1 MTRMALRGLLARKL
15 RTALTGFAVVIGVAF
30 VAGTFIFTDTINAS
44 FDDLFKQVSKGVDV
58 DITANQPVEG
68 DFGGRIQPLPPGT
81 LEKVRAVDGVEAAE
95 PRLETQ
101 VTIFEKNGDP
111 ISGNGPPSIVFSTNE
126 PRFDPQSYVE
136 GHRADAVGQ
145 VTLDKATADRYDY
158 HVGDKLKIAGRAPAK
173 EYDVVGIS
181 KLGDQESL
189 GIKSMSMPLAE
200 VQRIAAMP
208 GKITEIAVA
217 AEDGTSPEQ
226 LKANIS
232 RALGGTAEVRTGQ
245 EQADKSAADITNELG
260 FLTIAL
266 LVFAGIAV
274 FVGGFLIFNTFQV
287 TVAQRSREF
296 ALLRTLGAS
305 RRQVL
310 NSVVVETLVIGFVAS
325 VIGIL
330 GGLLIAPALRG
341 LLASAGIELPS
352 TSTVIEPRTIIVG
365 LAVGMIAT
373 LVSGLVPARRATQ
386 VEPVEAMR
394 EAVTPGA
401 KKVSRKR
408 LVVSSAVI
416 GLGLVVLLLGLFG
429 GADGSAAAS
438 LLGLGVVVMM
448 FGVALLAPVL
458 VRPLARFI
466 GAPLERFQGMPGR
479 LARENA
485 ERQPQRT
492 AITASALMIGLA
504 LVVFTAIFAAGLSGS
519 VDKVIDEQFSR
530 SGADRHPRGR
540 LLGHLARHLQEAG
553 GRPGRRGRLVD
564 AVRPGEHQGRRR
576 LAERVRRSTRRR
588 SRRCSQPEIAKG
600 GRRTRS
606 RTLQD
611 DQVLADDG
619 WAKSHGFKLGDTIQ
633 VTTPPG
639 KKVDYTLAG
648 TYDNKLDVLGKIVVT
663 NDSMTK
669 DWNQP
674 DNNFVLVAGRGD
686 ANTLEREAKAA
697 LADFPV
703 AKTQTLT
710 QFKDESADQVNQL
723 LGLVFGLLALSV
735 IVALLGIVNTLALAV
750 HERTRELGL
759 LRAVGMSKRQ
769 VRRMVRAESVITAL
783 IGAVLGLVLGIVFA
797 VIVSRPLEA
806 DGFVLTFPVVTLI
819 VVTILAAIAGVIA
832 AIPPARRASQGRRAA
847 GRDDRVT
854 EIETPHGPA
863 RAHLHEVDAPR
874 ALLVLGHGAG
884 GGVTAPDLV
893 TATKVA
899 NEAGVSVALVEQ
911 PYRVAGRKTPAPAKQ
926 LDAAWL
932 AVVAASCAATCRC
945 CAAGARRAPAWHAGP
960 PRSRAPSAVLC
971 LAFPVHPPGRPEKS
985 RLEELDAVEVP
996 VLVVQGERD
1005 PFGMPPE
1012 APGPHG
1018 RGGRRRPRAE
1028 GRPRGAGRGGA
1039 RLARARAALISLRA
1053 GGGLGERR
1061 Q

>member
-1 MTRMALRGLLARKL
+1 MTRMALRGLFARKL

-44 FDDLFKQVSKGVDV
+44 FDDLFERVSKGVDV
-58 DITANQPVEG
+58 NVTANQPVEG

-81 LEKVRAVDGVEAAE
+81 LEKVESAPGVEAVQ

-101 VTIFEKNGDP
+101 VTIFEKDGDP
-111 ISGNGPPSIVFSTNE
+111 IGGNGPPSIVFSTNVE
-126 PRFDPQSYVE
+126 RFDPQTYEE
-136 GHRADAVGQ
+136 GERADEPGQ
-145 VTLDKATADRYDY
+145 VTLDQATADHYDF
-158 HVGDKLKIAGRAPAK
+158 HVGDKLKIAGRAPAQDY
-173 EYDVVGIS
+173 ELVGIS
-181 KLGDQESL
+181 KLGDQKSL
-189 GIKSMSMPLAE
+189 GIKSMSMPLEE
-200 VQRIAAMP
+200 VQKIADRP
-208 GKITEIAVA
+208 GELTEIAVA
-217 AEDGTSPEQ
+217 AENGTSAEQ

-232 RALGGTAEVRTGQ
+232 RVLGGSAEVRTGQ
-245 EQADKSAADITNELG
+245 EQADKAAADITDSLG

-310 NSVVVETLVIGFVAS
+310 NSVLVETLVIGFVAS
-325 VIGIL
+325 VLGIL
-330 GGLLIAPALRG
+330 GGLVIAPGLRS
-341 LLASAGIELPS
+341 LLASVGIELPS

-365 LAVGMIAT
+365 LAVGMVAT

-394 EAVTPGA
+394 EAITPSVRR
-401 KKVSRKR
+401 VSHKR
-408 LVVSSAVI
+408 LVTSFAVTA
-416 GLGLVVLLLGLFG
+416 LGLVALLVGLF

-438 LLGLGVVVMM
+438 LLGLGVIVMM

-466 GAPLERFQGMPGR
+466 GAPLERMQGMTGR

-504 LVVFTAIFAAGLSGS
+504 LVVFTAIFAAGISGS
-519 VDKVIDEQFSR
+519 VDKVVDEQFSR
-530 SGADRHPRGR
+530 TALFVTHDDGFSPISPEVADRLRGVEGVQVVSPMR
-540 LLGHLARHLQEAG
+540 FDQANIRG
-553 GRPGRRGRLVD
+553 GGD
-564 AVRPGEHQGRRR
+564 
-576 LAERVRRSTRRR
+576 
-588 SRRCSQPEIAKG
+588 SQNASGIDPKTITSVFDPELEKG
-600 GRRTRS
+600 GPDTFANLRN
-606 RTLQD
+606 

-619 WAKSHGFKLGDTIQ
+619 WAKSHGFKLGDTIH
-633 VTTPPG
+633 VTTPKG
-639 KKVDYTLAG
+639 AQVDYELVG
-648 TYDNKLDVLGKIVVT
+648 TYDNQLDVLGKIVVT
-663 NDSMTK
+663 NESMTK

-674 DNNFVLVAGRGD
+674 DDTFILVGGRGSPD
-686 ANTLEREAKAA
+686 TLEKEAKGA
-697 LADFPV
+697 LTDYPI
-703 AKTQTLT
+703 AKVQTLS

-819 VVTILAAIAGVIA
+819 AVTILAAIAGVIA
-832 AIPPARRASQGRRAA
+832 AIPPARRASK
-847 GRDDRVT
+847 
-854 EIETPHGPA
+854 
-863 RAHLHEVDAPR
+863 VD
-874 ALLVLGHGAG
+874 V
-884 GGVTAPDLV
+884 
-893 TATKVA
+893 
-899 NEAGVSVALVEQ
+899 
-911 PYRVAGRKTPAPAKQ
+911 
-926 LDAAWL
+926 
-932 AVVAASCAATCRC
+932 
-945 CAAGARRAPAWHAGP
+945 
-960 PRSRAPSAVLC
+960 
-971 LAFPVHPPGRPEKS
+971 
-985 RLEELDAVEVP
+985 
-996 VLVVQGERD
+996 
-1005 PFGMPPE
+1005 
-1012 APGPHG
+1012 
-1018 RGGRRRPRAE
+1018 
-1028 GRPRGAGRGGA
+1028 
-1039 RLARARAALISLRA
+1039 LRA
-1053 GGGLGERR
+1053 VTTE
-1061 Q
+1061 

>member
-1 MTRMALRGLLARKL
+1 MTRMALRGLFARKL

-44 FDDLFKQVSKGVDV
+44 FDELFTQVSKGVDV
-58 DITANQPVEG
+58 DIRAKQPVEG

-81 LEKVRAVDGVEAAE
+81 LKQVEATAGVEAAE
-95 PRLETQ
+95 ARLETQ
-101 VTIFEKNGDP
+101 VTIFEKDGKP
-111 ISGNGPPSIVFSTNE
+111 ISSNGPPSIVFSTNE
-126 PRFDPQSYVE
+126 ERFDPQTYVE
-136 GHRADAVGQ
+136 GHRADEVGQ
-145 VTLDKATADRYDY
+145 VTLDQATADRYDF
-158 HVGDKLKIAGRAPAK
+158 HVGDKLEIAGRAPAK
-173 EYDVVGIS
+173 EYDIVGIS
-181 KLGDQESL
+181 KLGDQKSL
-189 GIKSMSMPLAE
+189 GIKSMSMPLEE
-200 VQRIAAMP
+200 VQRIAATP
-208 GKITEIAVA
+208 GEITEIAVA
-217 AEDGTSPEQ
+217 ATDGTSPAQ

-232 RALGGTAEVRTGQ
+232 RALGGTAEVRTGE
-245 EQADKSAADITNELG
+245 EQADKASADITDSLG
-260 FLTIAL
+260 FLKIAL

-274 FVGGFLIFNTFQV
+274 FVGGFLIFNTFAV

-305 RRQVL
+305 RRQIL
-310 NSVVVETLVIGFVAS
+310 NSVVVETLIIGFLAS
-325 VIGIL
+325 VVGIL
-330 GGLLIAPALRG
+330 GGLVIAPALRA
-341 LLASAGIELPS
+341 LLASVGFELPS

-408 LVVSSAVI
+408 LVISSAVI
-416 GLGLVVLLLGLFG
+416 ALGLLVLLLGLFG

-519 VDKVIDEQFSR
+519 VDKVVDEQLSR
-530 SGADRHPRGR
+530 SALIVTHEDGFSPVSPEVANKLRG
-540 LLGHLARHLQEAG
+540 
-553 GRPGRRGRLVD
+553 VD
-564 AVRPGEHQGRRR
+564 GVEVVSPMRFDQAN
-576 LAERVRRSTRRR
+576 
-588 SRRCSQPEIAKG
+588 IKG
-600 GRRTRS
+600 GGDSQNASGIDPKTITS
-606 RTLQD
+606 VFEPEVAQGPPGAFGTLQN
-611 DQVLADDG
+611 DQLLADDG
-619 WAKSHGFKLGDTIQ
+619 WAKSHGFKLGEKIK
-633 VTTPPG
+633 VTTPTG
-639 KKVDYTLAG
+639 AKVDYTLVG

-663 NDSMTK
+663 NESMTK

-674 DNNFVLVAGRGD
+674 DDNFILVAGRGNPD
-686 ANTLEREAKAA
+686 TLEKEAKSA
-697 LADFPV
+697 LAEFPI
-703 AKTQTLT
+703 AKAQTLA

-797 VIVSRPLEA
+797 VVVSRPLEA

-832 AIPPARRASQGRRAA
+832 AIPPARRAS
-847 GRDDRVT
+847 RVD
-854 EIETPHGPA
+854 
-863 RAHLHEVDAPR
+863 V
-874 ALLVLGHGAG
+874 
-884 GGVTAPDLV
+884 
-893 TATKVA
+893 
-899 NEAGVSVALVEQ
+899 
-911 PYRVAGRKTPAPAKQ
+911 
-926 LDAAWL
+926 
-932 AVVAASCAATCRC
+932 
-945 CAAGARRAPAWHAGP
+945 
-960 PRSRAPSAVLC
+960 
-971 LAFPVHPPGRPEKS
+971 
-985 RLEELDAVEVP
+985 
-996 VLVVQGERD
+996 
-1005 PFGMPPE
+1005 
-1012 APGPHG
+1012 
-1018 RGGRRRPRAE
+1018 
-1028 GRPRGAGRGGA
+1028 
-1039 RLARARAALISLRA
+1039 LRA
-1053 GGGLGERR
+1053 VTTE
-1061 Q
+1061 

>member
-1 MTRMALRGLLARKL
+1 MNRMALRGLFARKL

-58 DITANQPVEG
+58 DVTANQPVEG

-81 LEKVRAVDGVEAAE
+81 LEKIRATNGVEAAE

-101 VTIFEKNGDP
+101 VTIFEKDGDP

-126 PRFDPQSYVE
+126 PRFDPQTYVE
-136 GHRADAVGQ
+136 GHRAETVGQ
-145 VTLDKATADRYDY
+145 VTLDQATADRYDF
-158 HVGDKLKIAGRAPAK
+158 HVGDRLKIAGRAPAK
-173 EYDVVGIS
+173 DYDIVGIS
-181 KLGDQESL
+181 KLGDQKSL
-189 GIKSMSMPLAE
+189 GIKSMSMPLGE
-200 VQRIAAMP
+200 VQRIAATP
-208 GKITEIAVA
+208 GEITEIAVA
-217 AEDGTSPEQ
+217 ATDGTSPEQ

-232 RALGGTAEVRTGQ
+232 RALGGTAEVRTGE
-245 EQADKSAADITNELG
+245 EQADKSAADITDELG

-274 FVGGFLIFNTFQV
+274 FVGAFLIFNTFAV

-325 VIGIL
+325 VLGIL
-330 GGLLIAPALRG
+330 GGLVLAPALRA

-352 TSTVIEPRTIIVG
+352 TSTVIEPRTIIIG

-394 EAVTPGA
+394 EAGTPGA

-466 GAPLERFQGMPGR
+466 GAPLERFQGMSGR

-519 VDKVIDEQFSR
+519 VDKVVDEQFSR
-530 SGADRHPRGR
+530 SALIVTHEDGFSDISPEIAEKLRGVEGVQVVSAMR
-540 LLGHLARHLQEAG
+540 FDQANIKG
-553 GRPGRRGRLVD
+553 GGDSQNTSGIDPKTITSVF
-564 AVRPGEHQGRRR
+564 
-576 LAERVRRSTRRR
+576 
-588 SRRCSQPEIAKG
+588 QPEIAQG
-600 GRRTRS
+600 PPDAFG
-606 RTLQD
+606 TLQD

-619 WAKSHGFKLGDTIQ
+619 WAKSHGFKLGDEIR
-633 VTTPPG
+633 VTTPSG
-639 KKVDYTLAG
+639 KKLDYTLVG

-674 DNNFVLVAGRGD
+674 DNNFVLVAGRGNPD
-686 ANTLEREAKAA
+686 TLEKGAKAA

-703 AKTQTLT
+703 AKTQTLA

-806 DGFVLTFPVVTLI
+806 DGFVLTFPIVTLI
-819 VVTILAAIAGVIA
+819 AVTVLAAIAGVIA
-832 AIPPARRASQGRRAA
+832 AIPPARRAS
-847 GRDDRVT
+847 RVD
-854 EIETPHGPA
+854 
-863 RAHLHEVDAPR
+863 V
-874 ALLVLGHGAG
+874 
-884 GGVTAPDLV
+884 
-893 TATKVA
+893 
-899 NEAGVSVALVEQ
+899 
-911 PYRVAGRKTPAPAKQ
+911 
-926 LDAAWL
+926 
-932 AVVAASCAATCRC
+932 
-945 CAAGARRAPAWHAGP
+945 
-960 PRSRAPSAVLC
+960 
-971 LAFPVHPPGRPEKS
+971 
-985 RLEELDAVEVP
+985 
-996 VLVVQGERD
+996 
-1005 PFGMPPE
+1005 
-1012 APGPHG
+1012 
-1018 RGGRRRPRAE
+1018 
-1028 GRPRGAGRGGA
+1028 
-1039 RLARARAALISLRA
+1039 LRA
-1053 GGGLGERR
+1053 VTTE
-1061 Q
+1061 